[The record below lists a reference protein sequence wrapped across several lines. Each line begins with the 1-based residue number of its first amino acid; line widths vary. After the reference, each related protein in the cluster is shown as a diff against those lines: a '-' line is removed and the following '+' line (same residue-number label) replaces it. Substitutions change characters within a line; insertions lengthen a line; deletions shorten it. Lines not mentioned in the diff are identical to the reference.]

1 MNVNHEH
8 KIIWWAPERCGT
20 KALSHVFSKLGFEFY
35 NRLTA
40 YERGVTSEYQSHEV
54 EIPKELSDYKVI
66 FSTRNPYDRI
76 LSLFTNFTNVGK
88 KIHYMKENHSNF
100 TNRYE
105 IFLNEL
111 FTNDGKR
118 INKPVLNN
126 YILKYSFDN
135 KVPDM
140 IIRMESM
147 IEDLSKIDFVKDSQL
162 WKSGYIHD
170 YLSSNE
176 YIVRRPYVFNKVYT
190 WSSAKMVYEHQIKHF
205 ILCGYD
211 PFSFTTETLS
221 NEDKMRFIHD
231 NLQ

>member
-20 KALSHVFSKLGFEFY
+20 KALAHVFSKLGFEFY
-35 NRLTA
+35 NRLSA
-40 YERGVTSEYQSHEV
+40 YEKGVTSEYQSHEV
-54 EIPKELSDYKVI
+54 EIPKELLDYKVI

-88 KIHYMKENHSNF
+88 KIHYMKDNQSNF
-100 TNRYE
+100 INRYE
-105 IFLNEL
+105 IFLDEL
-111 FTNDGKR
+111 FTNDGNR
-118 INKPVLNN
+118 INKPILNN
-126 YILKYSFDN
+126 YVLKYSFKD

-140 IIRMESM
+140 IIRVESM
-147 IEDLSKIDFVKDSQL
+147 IEDLSKIEFVKDSNL

-170 YLSSNE
+170 YLSNNE
-176 YIVRRPYVFNKVYT
+176 YKIRRPYVYNKVYT
-190 WSSAKMVYEHQIKHF
+190 RTSAKIVYEHQTKHF
-205 ILCGYD
+205 ILGGYD

-221 NEDKMRFIHD
+221 NEDKMKFIHD